1 MATYRIVVIPTAG
14 NPVEVPGVWS
24 AATATEH
31 ARTHGYE
38 PGTVVIVERD
48 GAQYRRYVVGADGI
62 ARVSP

>member
-1 MATYRIVVIPTAG
+1 MQYRIVVIPCAG
-14 NPVEVPGVWS
+14 NPFEVPGTWS

-48 GAQYRRYVVGADGI
+48 GVQYRLYVVDANGI